1 MRMFVFFTLLCVA
14 ACGSVGIEPKGST
27 FPAQDPAL
35 LAPCGADKRSDLV
48 GMSLE
53 QLMQVEILGP
63 VRVIRPGDAVT
74 EDFFPAR
81 LNIYLTATDHVT
93 ALACG

>member
-1 MRMFVFFTLLCVA
+1 MFFTLLSVA
-14 ACGSVGIEPKGST
+14 ACGSVSIEPKGQDI
-27 FPAQDPAL
+27 PAKDPAL
-35 LAPCGADKRSDLV
+35 LAPCGADKRPDLV

-53 QLMQVEILGP
+53 QLMQVEILRP

-81 LNIYLTATDHVT
+81 LNIYLTATDHVA